1 MIIFIVSQVFEPK
14 IICLWRNILKII
26 IIEISLK
33 WIKFRGYLSVFS
45 CILTTVWPKFL
56 PLDLWPGPARA
67 SQGWASHPL
76 QPDQFASQ
84 LSCANTRQQL
94 FCYRLQSNSLFTAHS
109 RHITLPY
116 AYAWT
121 WSLPLFSC
129 PFVLRVN
136 GCVYFYSLQYFCSQ
150 TSKKAKIRFTNCI
163 CVVINLACSFLLNG
177 PKASNHLLHRTSVWE
192 HWWRMKKPGKL

>member
-1 MIIFIVSQVFEPK
+1 MFSRSLNH

-45 CILTTVWPKFL
+45 CIFSTVWPKIL
-56 PLDLWPGPARA
+56 PLDSGT
-67 SQGWASHPL
+67 
-76 QPDQFASQ
+76 Q
-84 LSCANTRQQL
+84 LAGCL
-94 FCYRLQSNSLFTAHS
+94 CLDLV
-109 RHITLPY
+109 TL
-116 AYAWT
+116 
-121 WSLPLFSC
+121 SLFSC

-150 TSKKAKIRFTNCI
+150 TSQKAQICFTNCI
-163 CVVINLACSFLLNG
+163 FCVISGMFFLFNG